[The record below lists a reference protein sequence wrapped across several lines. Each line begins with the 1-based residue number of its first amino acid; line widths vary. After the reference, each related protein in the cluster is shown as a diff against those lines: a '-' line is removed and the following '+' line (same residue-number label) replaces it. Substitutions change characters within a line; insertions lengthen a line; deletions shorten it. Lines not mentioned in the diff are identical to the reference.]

1 MLVCELLCMLRA
13 LESVEIMLASCG
25 KSLVGAINVMML
37 FSYRTT
43 PAFEIPVGA
52 LSKFTDDS
60 VGRALRSW
68 DPIGLPL
75 LPPYDPLGYR
85 PEVTYVSS
93 PAISDHA
100 LLTLESEHDGRLFPL
115 LQCARHVD

>member
-1 MLVCELLCMLRA
+1 MTNRFFEDGRSVLVCELLCMLRA

-68 DPIGLPL
+68 GSNWAAPASSVRPL
-75 LPPYDPLGYR
+75 R
-85 PEVTYVSS
+85 VS
-93 PAISDHA
+93 
-100 LLTLESEHDGRLFPL
+100 T
-115 LQCARHVD
+115 